1 MMETAQVMKRFLGAS
16 LAMWGFP
23 LLILHLFNRFVKPGM
38 AALSPRWHTICS
50 GCLAVL
56 SVNVVIAIYIV
67 MAMREPRSVAEPH
80 PDPTFVSR
88 AKASLLQACQ
98 EEQDSEREKKDS

>member
-1 MMETAQVMKRFLGAS
+1 METTQVMKRFVGAS

-23 LLILHLFNRFVKPGM
+23 LLILHLFNNVVKSGM
-38 AALSPRWHTICS
+38 TALSPRWHTICS

-56 SVNVVIAIYIV
+56 SVNVVIAIYII
-67 MAMREPRSVAEPH
+67 MAMREPRLVVEPH

-88 AKASLLQACQ
+88 ARESLFQTCQ
-98 EEQDSEREKKDS
+98 EESERDKKE

>member
-1 MMETAQVMKRFLGAS
+1 METVQVIRKFSLTS

-23 LLILHLFNRFVKPGM
+23 LLILYVFNKYVEPGM
-38 AALSPRWHTICS
+38 ASLSPRWHTICS
-50 GCLAVL
+50 GCLAVF

-67 MAMREPRSVAEPH
+67 MAMREPRSVAEPQ

-88 AKASLLQACQ
+88 ARSSLLQTQQ
-98 EEQDSEREKKDS
+98 EGLSSEMNKKDE